1 MLLFSNTCLLKGQ
14 MHMNLTNIML
24 SKRGHIQNGTYL
36 LEVQKQAKSTA
47 GVKTAITMICLN
59 AVYAW
64 TSKGFIKMF

>member
-1 MLLFSNTCLLKGQ
+1 
-14 MHMNLTNIML
+14 MNLTNIML
-24 SKRGHIQNGTYL
+24 SKRGHIQNSTYL